1 VTRVLTT
8 EDDRDE
14 AARLI
19 DTHSG
24 GYRVDGRVIA
34 DVLDGVS
41 SVVLA
46 VAGVTDPTDARAVL
60 RLLWGVR

>member
-8 EDDRDE
+8 DDDRDE

-19 DTHSG
+19 DAHSG
-24 GYRVDGRVIA
+24 GYRVDGRVITE
-34 DVLDGVS
+34 VLDGVS
-41 SVVLA
+41 SVILA

-60 RLLWGVR
+60 RVLWGAR